1 MKKII
6 IFVACIFFL
15 FLISFLI
22 IKNVKKTDEENISNI
37 YIPEEE
43 ISVDQERTTI
53 ITLYFLNPENNEIV
67 PEARN
72 IDVKELMN
80 NPYER
85 ILEMLMEGSSDEKI
99 GKTIPNGTKLNSVK
113 LEGNE
118 LIIDFNEI
126 LNSNDKDIQDK
137 VAESIESTFLQ
148 LKEVNSVKILVNG
161 EELVFREN

>member
-6 IFVACIFFL
+6 IFVACILFL
-15 FLISFLI
+15 FLFLFLI
-22 IKNVKKTDEENISNI
+22 IKNGKKNEEKNISNI
-37 YIPEEE
+37 YVPEEE
-43 ISVDQERTTI
+43 ISVEQERNTI

-80 NPYER
+80 KPYEK
-85 ILEMLMEGSSDEKI
+85 ILEMLIEGSKDEKI
-99 GKTIPNGTKLNSVK
+99 GKTIPSGTKLNSIE

-118 LIIDFNEI
+118 LIIDFNDVF
-126 LNSNDKDIQDK
+126 NVNDKNKQEKIT
-137 VAESIESTFLQ
+137 ESIESTFLQ

-161 EELVFREN
+161 EEIVFRED